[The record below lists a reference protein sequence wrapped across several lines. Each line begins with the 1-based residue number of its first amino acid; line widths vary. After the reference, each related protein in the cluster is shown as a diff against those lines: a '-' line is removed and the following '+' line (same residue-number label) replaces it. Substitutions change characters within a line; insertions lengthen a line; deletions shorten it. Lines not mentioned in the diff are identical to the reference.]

1 MGVKREHWEENG
13 SHVLISGNHIIKLF
27 SQFQFFRAFRTYVL
41 PEGNIKEEKKLS
53 HLTFEVPNVL
63 ERKLLPLKF
72 VARNESKRNKEKEVI
87 VFIKECCLLDAD
99 RALFL

>member
-1 MGVKREHWEENG
+1 MAHTFLFQVAISCNCFP
-13 SHVLISGNHIIKLF
+13 SFSFFVLSRH
-27 SQFQFFRAFRTYVL
+27 VL
-41 PEGNIKEEKKLS
+41 PEANIKEEKKLS

-63 ERKLLPLKF
+63 ERKLSPLKF
-72 VARNESKRNKEKEVI
+72 VAPNESKRNKEKEVI

>member
-1 MGVKREHWEENG
+1 MLSRH
-13 SHVLISGNHIIKLF
+13 
-27 SQFQFFRAFRTYVL
+27 VL

-63 ERKLLPLKF
+63 ERKLSPLKF